1 MSTPSIQT
9 LRTDA
14 QQVLNLDSISA
25 VRSVVAATLANANA
39 GTPLNPNLTTQQL
52 WNEFYQI
59 ITQPKSDIE
68 SIIANQLMKFLYAP
82 PAPGGVGA
90 NGQVIF
96 NDGGVLAG
104 DPQFLW
110 NKTTNLLTVTGSA
123 TISGDLTVASSIL
136 KVTGGNVGIN
146 TATPTNTAGYK
157 TLEIVGTG
165 VNTGG
170 MIRMKSSDASV
181 SSYDFVDNNGRGIFA
196 VSNHNLRFGCN
207 DIEQY
212 RIQPLGIFTWYDGA
226 GGTRMTLN
234 STGLGV
240 GVTPNRNLD
249 VRQDQSAATIVRV
262 QNQSVNAAAYSE
274 LNLSASGNNWGI
286 RSGSTAANSNRL
298 EFVVDPSG
306 TNLSVM
312 RLDTSGNVGVG
323 VTPKSWLSSYKAI
336 QIGYSTSLSSTTGT
350 DFAGLSSNAYV
361 DSVDSRWER
370 IVSGYATQYY
380 QNAGDGQHIW
390 RIAGT
395 AAADTAITWTNAMT
409 LDASGNLLVGTTSA
423 FNSARV
429 SISGAG
435 GSGGIVTAIQNDNDT
450 YFAINFRNSGG
461 TSCGSISCTTSAT
474 AFNLSSDYRLKESVQ
489 PLTGGLTRINALKP
503 SIYKWKVDG
512 KSGEGFIAHELA
524 DVVPLAVTGEK
535 DAVNE
540 DGSIKPQQV
549 DFSKIVPILVAAIQE
564 LTAEVNAL
572 KNA

>member
-1 MSTPSIQT
+1 
-9 LRTDA
+9 
-14 QQVLNLDSISA
+14 
-25 VRSVVAATLANANA
+25 
-39 GTPLNPNLTTQQL
+39 
-52 WNEFYQI
+52 
-59 ITQPKSDIE
+59 
-68 SIIANQLMKFLYAP
+68 MKFLYAP

-312 RLDTSGNVGVG
+312 QLDTSGNVGVG